1 MKTKKCDHCGR
12 KRPIMAGMFIGK
24 TGEKFNLCHP
34 DFADHPVF
42 EPNGDNPDCYRL
54 VTVYGEEIG
63 TRKDLSL
70 DDPCEKWDQR
80 DTDHDV
86 DRLRD
91 LEIGL

>member
-1 MKTKKCDHCGR
+1 MTYFDHDDG
-12 KRPIMAGMFIGK
+12 
-24 TGEKFNLCHP
+24 
-34 DFADHPVF
+34 
-42 EPNGDNPDCYRL
+42 
-54 VTVYGEEIG
+54 
-63 TRKDLSL
+63 L